1 MGQELTYA
9 NDWLLEAKKEFALV
23 TGRVG
28 AGAQLSA
35 LDHGNLSKARNQF
48 WGLNC
53 RLGPGAD
60 SHECPVSGSQFM
72 STKAVEVQSLRLGM
86 GPGLW

>member
-1 MGQELTYA
+1 MKFILP
-9 NDWLLEAKKEFALV
+9 NVRMSPF
-23 TGRVG
+23 GRVMPVG
-28 AGAQLSA
+28 TVPKAGAQLSA